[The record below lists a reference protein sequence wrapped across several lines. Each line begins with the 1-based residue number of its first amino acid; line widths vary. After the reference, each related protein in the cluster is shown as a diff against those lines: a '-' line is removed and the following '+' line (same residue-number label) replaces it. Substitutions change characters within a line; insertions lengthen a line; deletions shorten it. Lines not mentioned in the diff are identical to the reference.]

1 MRLFE
6 SDNIWKRRKRAQ
18 ARANAPD
25 TPERRR
31 EEARQA
37 MTSQFLW
44 LFGAVL
50 LDVLGLVGLKLGV
63 IAPTWSPWAFSSCWP
78 PTPSSPSGRPWRPTG
93 TGRASSDPKAARA
106 FRRGRLFVVFRLRLG
121 AKLV

>member
-18 ARANAPD
+18 DRANAPD

-50 LDVLGLVGLKLGV
+50 LDVLGLLGLKTGV
-63 IAPTWSPWAFSSCWP
+63 IVPDTVTVGFLIVLAAYALLSIKPAV
-78 PTPSSPSGRPWRPTG
+78 
-93 TGRASSDPKAARA
+93 KAYRDWKA
-106 FRRGRLFVVFRLRLG
+106 LL
-121 AKLV
+121 

>member
-50 LDVLGLVGLKLGV
+50 LDVLVTVGFLIVLAAYSL
-63 IAPTWSPWAFSSCWP
+63 ISI
-78 PTPSSPSGRPWRPTG
+78 RPAMEAYRHWK
-93 TGRASSDPKAARA
+93 S
-106 FRRGRLFVVFRLRLG
+106 LL
-121 AKLV
+121 

>member
-18 ARANAPD
+18 DRANAPD
-25 TPERRR
+25 TPERRL
-31 EEARQA
+31 EDARRT

-50 LDVLGLVGLKLGV
+50 LDVLGLLGLKMGV
-63 IAPTWSPWAFSSCWP
+63 IVPDTVTVGFLIVLAAYALLSIKPAV
-78 PTPSSPSGRPWRPTG
+78 
-93 TGRASSDPKAARA
+93 KAYRDWKA
-106 FRRGRLFVVFRLRLG
+106 LL
-121 AKLV
+121 

>member
-18 ARANAPD
+18 DRANAPD
-25 TPERRR
+25 TPERRLEVASR
-31 EEARQA
+31 T

-50 LDVLGLVGLKLGV
+50 LDVLGLLGLKMGV
-63 IAPTWSPWAFSSCWP
+63 IVPDTVTVGFLIVLAAYALLSIKPAV
-78 PTPSSPSGRPWRPTG
+78 
-93 TGRASSDPKAARA
+93 KAYRDWKA
-106 FRRGRLFVVFRLRLG
+106 LL
-121 AKLV
+121 

>member
-37 MTSQFLW
+37 ITSQFLW

-50 LDVLGLVGLKLGV
+50 LDVLGLLGLKLGV
-63 IAPTWSPWAFSSCWP
+63 IAPDVVTVGFLIVLAAYALISI
-78 PTPSSPSGRPWRPTG
+78 RPAMEAYRHWK
-93 TGRASSDPKAARA
+93 S
-106 FRRGRLFVVFRLRLG
+106 LL
-121 AKLV
+121 

>member
-1 MRLFE
+1 MRLLE
-6 SDNIWKRRKRAQ
+6 SDNIWKRRKRVQ

-25 TPERRR
+25 TPERRL

-50 LDVLGLVGLKLGV
+50 LDVLGLLGLKLGV
-63 IAPTWSPWAFSSCWP
+63 IVPDVVTVGFLIVLAAYALISI
-78 PTPSSPSGRPWRPTG
+78 RPAMEAYRRWR
-93 TGRASSDPKAARA
+93 S
-106 FRRGRLFVVFRLRLG
+106 LL
-121 AKLV
+121 

>member
-18 ARANAPD
+18 DRANAPD
-25 TPERRR
+25 TPERRL
-31 EEARQA
+31 EEARRT

-50 LDVLGLVGLKLGV
+50 LDVLGLLGLKTGV
-63 IAPTWSPWAFSSCWP
+63 IVPDTVTVGFLIVLAAYALLSIKPAV
-78 PTPSSPSGRPWRPTG
+78 
-93 TGRASSDPKAARA
+93 KAYRDWKA
-106 FRRGRLFVVFRLRLG
+106 LL
-121 AKLV
+121 

>member
-18 ARANAPD
+18 DRANAPD
-25 TPERRR
+25 TPERRL
-31 EEARQA
+31 EDARRT

-50 LDVLGLVGLKLGV
+50 LDVLGLLGLKMGV
-63 IAPTWSPWAFSSCWP
+63 IVPDTVTVGFLIVLAAYALISI
-78 PTPSSPSGRPWRPTG
+78 RPAMEAYRHWK
-93 TGRASSDPKAARA
+93 S
-106 FRRGRLFVVFRLRLG
+106 LL
-121 AKLV
+121 

>member
-18 ARANAPD
+18 DRANAPD
-25 TPERRR
+25 TPERRL
-31 EEARQA
+31 EEARRT

-50 LDVLGLVGLKLGV
+50 LDVLGLLGLKMGV
-63 IAPTWSPWAFSSCWP
+63 IVPDTVTVGFLIVLAAYALLSIKPAV
-78 PTPSSPSGRPWRPTG
+78 
-93 TGRASSDPKAARA
+93 KAYRDWKA
-106 FRRGRLFVVFRLRLG
+106 LL
-121 AKLV
+121 

>member
-18 ARANAPD
+18 DRANAPD
-25 TPERRR
+25 TPERRL
-31 EEARQA
+31 EDARRT

-50 LDVLGLVGLKLGV
+50 LDVLGLLGLKTGV
-63 IAPTWSPWAFSSCWP
+63 IVPDTVTVGFLIVLAAYALLSIKPAV
-78 PTPSSPSGRPWRPTG
+78 
-93 TGRASSDPKAARA
+93 KAYRDWKA
-106 FRRGRLFVVFRLRLG
+106 LL
-121 AKLV
+121 

>member
-18 ARANAPD
+18 DRANAPD
-25 TPERRR
+25 TPERRL
-31 EEARQA
+31 EEARRT

-50 LDVLGLVGLKLGV
+50 LDVLGLLGLKTGV
-63 IAPTWSPWAFSSCWP
+63 IVPDTVTVGFLIVLAAYALLSIKPEV
-78 PTPSSPSGRPWRPTG
+78 
-93 TGRASSDPKAARA
+93 KAYRDWKA
-106 FRRGRLFVVFRLRLG
+106 LL
-121 AKLV
+121 

>member
-18 ARANAPD
+18 DRANAPD
-25 TPERRR
+25 TPERRLEEALNV

-50 LDVLGLVGLKLGV
+50 LDALGLLGLKLGV
-63 IAPTWSPWAFSSCWP
+63 IVPDVVTVGFLIVLAAYALISI
-78 PTPSSPSGRPWRPTG
+78 RPAMEAYHHWK
-93 TGRASSDPKAARA
+93 S
-106 FRRGRLFVVFRLRLG
+106 LH
-121 AKLV
+121 

>member
-18 ARANAPD
+18 DRANAPD
-25 TPERRR
+25 TPERRL
-31 EEARQA
+31 EDARRT

-50 LDVLGLVGLKLGV
+50 LDVLGLLGLKTGV
-63 IAPTWSPWAFSSCWP
+63 IVPDAVTVGFLIVLAAYALLSI
-78 PTPSSPSGRPWRPTG
+78 RP
-93 TGRASSDPKAARA
+93 AVEAY
-106 FRRGRLFVVFRLRLG
+106 RRWKSLL
-121 AKLV
+121 

>member
-18 ARANAPD
+18 
-25 TPERRR
+25 
-31 EEARQA
+31 ARQA

-50 LDVLGLVGLKLGV
+50 LDVLGLAGLKLGV
-63 IAPTWSPWAFSSCWP
+63 IAPDVVTVGFLIVLAAYALISI
-78 PTPSSPSGRPWRPTG
+78 RPAMEAYRHWK
-93 TGRASSDPKAARA
+93 S
-106 FRRGRLFVVFRLRLG
+106 LL
-121 AKLV
+121 

>member
-1 MRLFE
+1 MGLFE

-18 ARANAPD
+18 DRANAPD

-44 LFGAVL
+44 LFGAL
-50 LDVLGLVGLKLGV
+50 ILDVMGLVGLKLGV
-63 IAPTWSPWAFSSCWP
+63 VVPDIVTVGFLIVLAAYVLISI
-78 PTPSSPSGRPWRPTG
+78 RPAMEAYRRW
-93 TGRASSDPKAARA
+93 KA
-106 FRRGRLFVVFRLRLG
+106 LL
-121 AKLV
+121 

>member
-18 ARANAPD
+18 DRANAPD
-25 TPERRR
+25 TPERRL
-31 EEARQA
+31 EDARRT

-50 LDVLGLVGLKLGV
+50 LDVLGLLGLKTGV
-63 IAPTWSPWAFSSCWP
+63 IVPDTVTVGFLIVL
-78 PTPSSPSGRPWRPTG
+78 
-93 TGRASSDPKAARA
+93 AAYVI
-106 FRRGRLFVVFRLRLG
+106 F
-121 AKLV
+121 KEW

>member
-31 EEARQA
+31 EEARQV

-50 LDVLGLVGLKLGV
+50 LDVLGLAGLKLGV
-63 IAPTWSPWAFSSCWP
+63 ISPDVVTVGFLIVLRMRPRQQVKCEASATVLKTRPFSV
-78 PTPSSPSGRPWRPTG
+78 
-93 TGRASSDPKAARA
+93 
-106 FRRGRLFVVFRLRLG
+106 RGVVLTRCSVMFSHR
-121 AKLV
+121 

>member
-18 ARANAPD
+18 DRANAPD
-25 TPERRR
+25 TPERRL

-50 LDVLGLVGLKLGV
+50 LDALGLLGLKLGV
-63 IAPTWSPWAFSSCWP
+63 IVPDVVTVGFLIVLAAYALISI
-78 PTPSSPSGRPWRPTG
+78 RPAMEAYHHWK
-93 TGRASSDPKAARA
+93 S
-106 FRRGRLFVVFRLRLG
+106 LH
-121 AKLV
+121 

>member
-18 ARANAPD
+18 DRANAPD
-25 TPERRR
+25 TPERRL
-31 EEARQA
+31 EEARRT

-50 LDVLGLVGLKLGV
+50 LDVLGLLGLKTGV
-63 IAPTWSPWAFSSCWP
+63 IVPDTVTVGFLIVLAAYAL
-78 PTPSSPSGRPWRPTG
+78 PSTKP
-93 TGRASSDPKAARA
+93 AVKAYRDWKA
-106 FRRGRLFVVFRLRLG
+106 LL
-121 AKLV
+121 

>member
-18 ARANAPD
+18 DRANAPD
-25 TPERRR
+25 TPERRL
-31 EEARQA
+31 EEARRT

-50 LDVLGLVGLKLGV
+50 LDVLGLLGLKMGLSS
-63 IAPTWSPWAFSSCWP
+63 PTRSPWAFSSCWP
-78 PTPSSPSGRPWRPTG
+78 PTPSSPSSRRSRPTG
-93 TGRASSDPKAARA
+93 TGRPCCKEKGPAP
-106 FRRGRLFVVFRLRLG
+106 G
-121 AKLV
+121 